1 MEAASL
7 PILYAYQTVGVKQ
20 KAPPY
25 VEGEAL
31 RTREKQVYSRSNG
44 ERISV
49 GFLGKEQI
57 GYPSAATCCWYAL
70 ISSAQTFAGFRFPFA
85 SVIAGAGG
93 A

>member
-31 RTREKQVYSRSNG
+31 RTRENLPLLPIQ
-44 ERISV
+44 
-49 GFLGKEQI
+49 
-57 GYPSAATCCWYAL
+57 W
-70 ISSAQTFAGFRFPFA
+70 
-85 SVIAGAGG
+85 
-93 A
+93 